1 MRKRLADEVR
11 ALRGLNA
18 TAVIAKLNPIIRG
31 WAACYRG
38 VVASSI
44 CTVLDHYV
52 WWLTYRW
59 ARRMHPNK
67 SAS

>member
-1 MRKRLADEVR
+1 MR

-38 VVASSI
+38 GWPAASAQ
-44 CTVLDHYV
+44 C
-52 WWLTYRW
+52 
-59 ARRMHPNK
+59 
-67 SAS
+67 

>member
-1 MRKRLADEVR
+1 MR

-38 VVASSI
+38 WWPAASARCWITTCGGSPTGGPDA
-44 CTVLDHYV
+44 CTPTSRL
-52 WWLTYRW
+52 
-59 ARRMHPNK
+59 RR
-67 SAS
+67 